1 MHFEWNLKKIFNY
14 HYQDKVVIVKF
25 VAYFKEMKKKEFT
38 DPSQIKII
46 RKANELV
53 EARYRFD
60 IWEMRVFAKMLMS
73 IKSMDKDLHKYHIHI
88 NEIIKDFNLS
98 DAGDNYLSIKDAAS
112 KLLSKVIEIEKD
124 SGGASK
130 WLRIPLLIAVE
141 GFKNKED
148 GNYISVQFH
157 PELKPFLMELK
168 ERYLQ
173 YDIRNLWGLT
183 SVYSVRMYEL
193 LKQYERIGKRYFDLD
208 NLRLI
213 LGINPDEYKLYGHFK
228 NKVILKAQ
236 NDLKEVTDIHFTFKE
251 KKDSRRVAGLT
262 FQILKNETIQL
273 SQIDTGKDT
282 STENENKEDT
292 KVLKEVH
299 EQVKEWGLSIIRVR
313 KLFNQFGEN
322 QVLSGLQCTLDSLH
336 EGKVKGSKGGFFTK
350 AVEENW
356 KSPKQAEQEVIR
368 DKQQKQMKKKE
379 SMNNESGKLEEDLNI
394 LLNQRSIE
402 VNQKIK
408 ILTKED
414 PDIATRAIEKI
425 TNDSILISLLEKQTG
440 LKIKDLTLD
449 DWRYNE
455 DLRKTILQ
463 QIEMLYPSVFEPLSQ
478 KYDGT
483 IKGIRRRIMLLK

>member
-1 MHFEWNLKKIFNY
+1 MR
-14 HYQDKVVIVKF
+14 
-25 VAYFKEMKKKEFT
+25 KKEFS

-73 IKSMDKDLHKYHIHI
+73 IKSSDKDLHKYHIHI
-88 NEIIKDFNLS
+88 SEIIKDFNLS
-98 DAGDNYLSIKDAAS
+98 DAGDNYAAIKDAAN
-112 KLLSKVIEIEKD
+112 KLLSKVIEIEKE
-124 SGGASK
+124 SPGGGK

-141 GFKNKED
+141 GFKNKEE

-193 LKQYERIGKRYFDLD
+193 LKQYERIGKRYFDLE

-236 NDLKEVTDIHFTFKE
+236 NDLREVTDINFTFKE
-251 KKDSRRVAGLT
+251 KKDSRKVVGLN

-273 SQIDTGKDT
+273 SQIEPDKNAKNDTDDKI
-282 STENENKEDT
+282 
-292 KVLKEVH
+292 LKNTYN
-299 EQVKEWGLSIIRVR
+299 QVKEWGISLQRLR
-313 KLFNQFGEN
+313 KLFTQYGEK
-322 QVLSGLQCTLDSLH
+322 QVLEGLQCTLDNLL
-336 EGKVKGSKGGFFTK
+336 EDKIKGSKGGFFAK

-356 KSPKQAEQEVIR
+356 KSPKQNDLEIGQNKQHQRLKKVESKAQEL
-368 DKQQKQMKKKE
+368 
-379 SMNNESGKLEEDLNI
+379 GKLEEDLTL
-394 LLNQRSIE
+394 LLNQRSAD
-402 VNQKIK
+402 VNQQVK
-408 ILTKED
+408 ILTQED
-414 PDIATRAIEKI
+414 PLLATEAINKV
-425 TNDSILISLLEKQTG
+425 TNDVILVNLLEKQTG
-440 LKIKDLTLD
+440 LKIKALTID
-449 DWRYNE
+449 DWRHN
-455 DLRKTILQ
+455 DNLRAAILQ
-463 QIEMLYPSVFEPLSQ
+463 QIELMNPSVFEPIKQ
-478 KYDGT
+478 KYDSL
-483 IKGIRRRIMLLK
+483 IKNLKRHITLLRSEIV

>member
-1 MHFEWNLKKIFNY
+1 
-14 HYQDKVVIVKF
+14 
-25 VAYFKEMKKKEFT
+25 MKKKELT

-73 IKSMDKDLHKYHIHI
+73 IKTMDKDLQKYHIHI
-88 NEIIKDFNLS
+88 SEIIKDFNLS
-98 DAGDNYLSIKDAAS
+98 DAGDNYAAIKDAAN

-124 SGGASK
+124 SPNGGK

-141 GFKNKED
+141 GFKNKVD

-193 LKQYERIGKRYFDLD
+193 LKQYERIGKRHFDLD

-228 NKVILKAQ
+228 SKVILKAQ

-251 KKDSRRVAGLT
+251 KKDSRRVVGLT
-262 FQILKNETIQL
+262 FQILQNNTIHLNQL
-273 SQIDTGKDT
+273 SDDTESI
-282 STENENKEDT
+282 STIKPLGDSKT
-292 KVLKEVH
+292 LKAVYA
-299 EQVKEWGLSIIRVR
+299 QVKEWGISLVQLK
-313 KLFNQFGEN
+313 KLFTEYNDNQILE
-322 QVLSGLQCTLDSLH
+322 GLQCTLDALE
-336 EGKVKGSKGGFFTK
+336 EGKIKGSKGGFFAK
-350 AVEENW
+350 AVKENW
-356 KSPKQAEQEVIR
+356 KSPKQVLKEKAFE
-368 DKQQKQMKKKE
+368 KQKE
-379 SMNNESGKLEEDLNI
+379 LKENVEILAKNIEKCENDLKH
-394 LLNQRSIE
+394 LLNQRSFE
-402 VNQKIK
+402 VNQQIK
-408 ILTKED
+408 LLTQND
-414 PDIATRAIEKI
+414 PLIATEAINRI
-425 TNDSILISLLEKQTG
+425 TNDRILVNLLEKQSV
-440 LKIKDLTLD
+440 LKIKELTLD

-455 DLRKTILQ
+455 DLKQTVVQ
-463 QIEMLYPSVFEPLSQ
+463 QIELMHPSVFAAIQQ
-478 KYDGT
+478 KYDAS
-483 IKGIRRRIMLLK
+483 IKRLRRRIALLKNNRG

>member
-1 MHFEWNLKKIFNY
+1 
-14 HYQDKVVIVKF
+14 
-25 VAYFKEMKKKEFT
+25 MKKKEFT
-38 DPSQIKII
+38 DTSQIKII

-73 IKSMDKDLHKYHIHI
+73 IKGSDKDLHKYHIHI

-98 DAGDNYLSIKDAAS
+98 DAGDNYVSIKDAAS
-112 KLLSKVIEIEKD
+112 KLLSKVIEIEKG
-124 SGGASK
+124 STGGGK

-141 GFKNKED
+141 GFKNKEE

-193 LKQYERIGKRYFDLD
+193 LKQYERIGKRYFNLED
-208 NLRLI
+208 LRLI

-251 KKDSRRVAGLT
+251 KKDSRRVAGLS
-262 FQILKNETIQL
+262 FQILKNDTIQL
-273 SQIDTGKDT
+273 SQVETGKN
-282 STENENKEDT
+282 SIVEISETEDFEAF
-292 KVLKEVH
+292 KEVY
-299 EQVKEWGLSIIRVR
+299 EQVKEWGISKIRLQ
-313 KLFNQFGEN
+313 KLFAQFGESK
-322 QVLSGLQCTLDSLH
+322 VLNGLQCTLDSLQ
-336 EGKVKGSKGGFFTK
+336 EGKVKGNKGGFFSK

-356 KSPKQAEQEVIR
+356 KSPKQTEKEDLN
-368 DKQQKQMKKKE
+368 DKQQKKDKKTE
-379 SMNNESGKLEEDLNI
+379 SISSELRKLEEDLKNI
-394 LLNQRSIE
+394 LNQRSIE
-402 VNQKIK
+402 VNQQIRV
-408 ILTKED
+408 LTHED
-414 PDIATRAIEKI
+414 PSIATKAIEKI
-425 TNDSILISLLEKQTG
+425 TNDGILVNLLERQTG

-455 DLRKTILQ
+455 DLKRSVLQ
-463 QIEMLYPSVFEPLSQ
+463 QIEILYPSVFELISQ
-478 KYDGT
+478 KYDDI
-483 IKGIRRRIMLLK
+483 IKGIKRRILFLK

>member
-1 MHFEWNLKKIFNY
+1 
-14 HYQDKVVIVKF
+14 
-25 VAYFKEMKKKEFT
+25 MKKKEFT
-38 DPSQIKII
+38 DTSQIKII

-73 IKSMDKDLHKYHIHI
+73 IKGSDKDLHKYHIHI

-98 DAGDNYLSIKDAAS
+98 DAGDNYVSIKDAAS
-112 KLLSKVIEIEKD
+112 KLLSKVIEIEKG
-124 SGGASK
+124 STGGGK

-141 GFKNKED
+141 GFKNKEE

-193 LKQYERIGKRYFDLD
+193 LKQYERIGKRYFNLED
-208 NLRLI
+208 LRLI

-251 KKDSRRVAGLT
+251 KKDSRRVAGLS
-262 FQILKNETIQL
+262 FQILKNDTIQL
-273 SQIDTGKDT
+273 SQVETGKN
-282 STENENKEDT
+282 SIVEISETEDFEAF
-292 KVLKEVH
+292 KEVY
-299 EQVKEWGLSIIRVR
+299 EQVKEWGISKIRLQ
-313 KLFNQFGEN
+313 KLFAQFGESK
-322 QVLSGLQCTLDSLH
+322 VLNGLQCTLDSLQ
-336 EGKVKGSKGGFFTK
+336 EGKVKGNKGGFFSK

-356 KSPKQAEQEVIR
+356 KSPKQTEKEDLN
-368 DKQQKQMKKKE
+368 DKQQKKDKKTE
-379 SMNNESGKLEEDLNI
+379 SISSELRKLEEDLKNI
-394 LLNQRSIE
+394 LNQRSIE
-402 VNQKIK
+402 VNQQIRV
-408 ILTKED
+408 LTHED
-414 PDIATRAIEKI
+414 PSIATKAIEKI
-425 TNDSILISLLEKQTG
+425 TNDGILVNLLERQTG

-455 DLRKTILQ
+455 DLKRSVLQ
-463 QIEMLYPSVFEPLSQ
+463 QIEILYPSVFELIIQ
-478 KYDGT
+478 KYDDI
-483 IKGIRRRIMLLK
+483 IKGIKRRILFLK

>member
-1 MHFEWNLKKIFNY
+1 
-14 HYQDKVVIVKF
+14 
-25 VAYFKEMKKKEFT
+25 MKKKDFA

-53 EARYRFD
+53 EAHYRFD

-73 IKSMDKDLHKYHIHI
+73 IKNSDKDLHKYHIHI

-98 DAGDNYLSIKDAAS
+98 DAGDNYLAIKDAAS
-112 KLLSKVIEIEKD
+112 KLLSKVIEIEKE
-124 SGGASK
+124 SAGVGK

-141 GFKNKED
+141 GFKNKEE

-193 LKQYERIGKRYFDLD
+193 LKQYERIGKRYFDVE

-236 NDLKEVTDIHFTFKE
+236 NDLREVTDIHFTFKE

-262 FQILKNETIQL
+262 FQILKNETILLNQVEE
-273 SQIDTGKDT
+273 SKNNHHQKAAAED
-282 STENENKEDT
+282 NE
-292 KVLKEVH
+292 VLKEVY
-299 EQVKEWGLSIIRVR
+299 EQVKEWGISLTRLR
-313 KLFNQFGEN
+313 KIFAQFDEN
-322 QVLSGLQCTLDSLH
+322 QVLNGLQCTLDSLQ
-336 EGKVKGSKGGFFTK
+336 ERKIKGNIGGFFMK

-356 KSPKQAEQEVIR
+356 KSPKQAEKEEVKE
-368 DKQQKQMKKKE
+368 KQQKQAKKIE
-379 SMNNESGKLEEDLNI
+379 TTNQELTHLEENLNNI
-394 LLNQRSIE
+394 LHQRSME
-402 VNQKIK
+402 VNHEIK
-408 ILTKED
+408 ILSQED
-414 PDIATRAIEKI
+414 PHIAMKAIEKI
-425 TNDSILISLLEKQTG
+425 ENDSILVSLLEKQTD

-455 DLRKTILQ
+455 DLKKSVLQ
-463 QIEMLYPSVFEPLSQ
+463 QIEILYPSVFEQISQ
-478 KYDGT
+478 KYDDT
-483 IKGIRRRIMLLK
+483 IKKMKRRIMYLK